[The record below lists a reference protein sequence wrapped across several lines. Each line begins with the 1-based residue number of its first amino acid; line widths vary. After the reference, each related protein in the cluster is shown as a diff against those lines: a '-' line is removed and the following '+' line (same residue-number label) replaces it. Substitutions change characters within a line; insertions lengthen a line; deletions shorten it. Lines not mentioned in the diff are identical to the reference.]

1 MSVRK
6 NDQTI
11 GKLKVLGLSS
21 KLAHHSVELCNN
33 SNVFPKST
41 RFTLTNKIIDTSID
55 IMCHISTANS
65 LKLEECYE
73 LRRKYQSLA
82 KANLGKLLTL
92 INFSYDV
99 LNNLSGEKVEYW
111 TKLVVETQKTLE
123 NWTKSDEKRLEKF
136 KKDKNK

>member
-6 NDQTI
+6 NEQSI
-11 GKLKVLGLSS
+11 GTLKVLDLST
-21 KLAHHSVELCNN
+21 KLAHYSVELCNN
-33 SNVFPKST
+33 SNVFPKNT

-55 IMCHISTANS
+55 IMCHISTANY

-123 NWTKSDEKRLEKF
+123 NWMKSDEKRLEKF

>member
-21 KLAHHSVELCNN
+21 KLAHNSVELCNN

-55 IMCHISTANS
+55 IMCHISTANY

-123 NWTKSDEKRLEKF
+123 NWMKSDEKRLEKF

>member
-6 NDQTI
+6 NEQSI
-11 GKLKVLGLSS
+11 GTLKVLDLST
-21 KLAHHSVELCNN
+21 KLAHYSVELCNN
-33 SNVFPKST
+33 SNVFPKNT

-55 IMCHISTANS
+55 IIGYISTANS

-123 NWTKSDEKRLEKF
+123 NWMKSDEKRLEKF